1 MPRKTASVMYGNLD
15 LLILHT
21 LHETGPSHGLG
32 IIDTLDA
39 GSDGAMRVEDG
50 ALYRSLHRMESDG
63 FLEAEWRISDKNRK
77 AKFYVLTPAGEKELA
92 RAQLEWQHHT
102 ETVSKILGIS
112 WETAK

>member
-1 MPRKTASVMYGNLD
+1 MPRKTASAMYGNLG
-15 LLILHT
+15 LIILHT
-21 LHETGPSHGLG
+21 LSATGPSHGLG
-32 IIDTLDA
+32 IIDA
-39 GSDGAMRVEDG
+39 IEAESEGAMRVEDG
-50 ALYRSLHRMESDG
+50 ALYRALHRLEEDG